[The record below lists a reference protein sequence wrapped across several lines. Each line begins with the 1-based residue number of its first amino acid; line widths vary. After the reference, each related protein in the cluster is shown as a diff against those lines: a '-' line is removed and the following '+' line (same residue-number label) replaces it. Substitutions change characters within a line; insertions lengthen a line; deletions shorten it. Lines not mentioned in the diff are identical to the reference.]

1 LPYLVVA
8 RLTKRLKRRAAVT
21 RLTPQAAR
29 KNEVTSVK
37 KEPRYKDKPQ
47 CKPGAK

>member
-1 LPYLVVA
+1 LVVA

-29 KNEVTSVK
+29 KNEVTSISVK
-37 KEPRYKDKPQ
+37 KEPLDKDKPQ